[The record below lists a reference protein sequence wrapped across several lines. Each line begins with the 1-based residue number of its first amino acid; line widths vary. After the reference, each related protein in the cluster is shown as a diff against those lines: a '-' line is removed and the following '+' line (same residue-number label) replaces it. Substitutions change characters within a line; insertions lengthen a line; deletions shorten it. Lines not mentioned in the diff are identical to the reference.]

1 MKKFIVLFLA
11 VAAVTLLTAGCRF
24 TSSKSA
30 DHSSDSVGAS
40 AQQTADASVSG
51 DHAEVTVGSITN
63 ATTSLTPG
71 NYPLDKPINF
81 TVKANVGYEITDVK
95 MGESTLNAVDGSY
108 TFTPTK
114 AGGYA
119 LTVATAKKQN
129 AVFMDFKGNLGNG
142 PIERDGVRFA
152 VTGNTDYTVVY
163 KNDKLT
169 LSKGDG
175 FVLNGRTGGETKE
188 VWIRKVAFVFASGK
202 ENLNCTIE
210 LSENVT
216 YVDGVF
222 SATEFDSSTGENS
235 IFFAATGDVVIDMII
250 FETEEHRPLFET
262 VTFKGVDAEDKV
274 YYMEGSYDDRA
285 YANKKAYDPEKKFEV
300 GQLYYFLIEAGERHT
315 KYYELAALTD
325 ESNRHLSS
333 YFTVPDE
340 NHPEK
345 VLVSYCCEVKATDN
359 KTQTLEFVWSGKSA
373 AANFKVD
380 EQSAVRYIKG
390 FMETDPINS
399 CGLPAAS
406 LIYGETY
413 KISPTL
419 KKNFI
424 DLEITY
430 NGQPLE
436 AKDYDGSI
444 YYEITVAERAE
455 NTISF
460 SATLS
465 EDKAGIFTLELSGD
479 AAGKMKL
486 YGAIIKGVFM
496 FTFKESEDHPT
507 ANATKVLFDGEEVP
521 AAQHSEDDDVGDYK
535 LTKEQTAKFNAA
547 ATNLEKAALFTV
559 TVAEEASYSSKVT
572 FNSGD
577 FTVAVADK
585 QPDQT
590 AEGAPVTYT
599 VAGRSSVTVTI
610 TPKENKAIFAVEVND
625 VRLTA
630 SDYVL
635 NANGSLTYTFVAN
648 PKENVFIIQTI
659 PEKVA
664 LTATVTAGYKISEMP
679 AEKVECGANLKL
691 KLVGA
696 DDEHFLF
703 GKKITVTYNGQEQV
717 VSADET
723 GEFTFVIVPVK
734 SATEIVVTVIE
745 EQVN

>member
-1 MKKFIVLFLA
+1 M
-11 VAAVTLLTAGCRF
+11 
-24 TSSKSA
+24 
-30 DHSSDSVGAS
+30 
-40 AQQTADASVSG
+40 
-51 DHAEVTVGSITN
+51 
-63 ATTSLTPG
+63 
-71 NYPLDKPINF
+71 
-81 TVKANVGYEITDVK
+81 
-95 MGESTLNAVDGSY
+95 
-108 TFTPTK
+108 
-114 AGGYA
+114 
-119 LTVATAKKQN
+119 
-129 AVFMDFKGNLGNG
+129 
-142 PIERDGVRFA
+142 
-152 VTGNTDYTVVY
+152 
-163 KNDKLT
+163 
-169 LSKGDG
+169 
-175 FVLNGRTGGETKE
+175 
-188 VWIRKVAFVFASGK
+188 
-202 ENLNCTIE
+202 
-210 LSENVT
+210 
-216 YVDGVF
+216 
-222 SATEFDSSTGENS
+222 
-235 IFFAATGDVVIDMII
+235 
-250 FETEEHRPLFET
+250 
-262 VTFKGVDAEDKV
+262 
-274 YYMEGSYDDRA
+274 
-285 YANKKAYDPEKKFEV
+285 
-300 GQLYYFLIEAGERHT
+300 
-315 KYYELAALTD
+315 
-325 ESNRHLSS
+325 
-333 YFTVPDE
+333 
-340 NHPEK
+340 
-345 VLVSYCCEVKATDN
+345 
-359 KTQTLEFVWSGKSA
+359 
-373 AANFKVD
+373 D

-413 KISPTL
+413 RISPSL
-419 KKNFI
+419 KRNFT

-436 AKDYDGSI
+436 AKDDDGSR

-455 NTISF
+455 NTLSF

-465 EDKAGIFTLELSGD
+465 EDKAGTFTLELSGD

-486 YGAIIKGVFM
+486 YGAIIEGVFM

-507 ANATKVLFDGEEVP
+507 ADATKVLFHGEEVP
-521 AAQHSEDDDVGDYK
+521 AAQHSEEDDDVGDYV

-559 TVAEEASYSSKVT
+559 TVTEEASYSSKVT

-635 NANGSLTYTFVAN
+635 NANGSFTYTFVAN
-648 PKENVFIIQTI
+648 PKENDFIIQTI
-659 PEKVA
+659 TEKVA

-679 AEKVECGANLKL
+679 AEAVECGANLTL

-717 VSADET
+717 VSSDET